1 MPALPK
7 INAKVMD
14 NAGHVDLDSA
24 VFLGGAG
31 PSGPQVGQ
39 QDEAAF
45 PLGQCTQVVPLF
57 ELPNFETP
65 DGRSPIIHIQA
76 LREAMQEQWSS
87 FRRRWDEAAAEQFAG
102 QEALFI
108 KCLEDVSGCRWP
120 EVQQEQILKQESRA
134 EKGAASVTVGTN
146 IPAPDMGDMI
156 QKLQSV
162 VNSIEQRTNGPSYT
176 SCGSDDEPFSPVP
189 KSSRRGARRP
199 STRSIDSEVS
209 GGTLSRQVS
218 KGINLEELQMMQ
230 MMPQASMTPRT
241 SPPAS
246 AIHSAESTPQ
256 KAYVESK
263 ASLKRMM
270 SKASL
275 ESDMTGDSGS
285 SPRHGHSPLKSS
297 YKDIAKNSRAMSMQQ
312 SGFLKR
318 NMYLRFSGCMD
329 WWEDLQEPERTS
341 RLALFVNGKPFEMI
355 CAMVIIFNAALSCS
369 AINREVEL
377 LDPQPSAF
385 MAVMENLFVIFYTTE
400 LILKLCVHRCFYFC
414 NQDMRWN
421 IFDAVL
427 VAFSLFDIMITHIV
441 LAAESDGGG
450 GNFTFMRTLRIL
462 KMARVLRGLR
472 VMRFFL
478 ELRLMLNS
486 LVGSL
491 SSLFWSIA
499 MLGLIFYI
507 FGLVFVQGV
516 SNYLMFDEGADPNN
530 LEKYALIMKYF
541 GRVERA
547 CLSLYQA
554 CTGGD
559 DWYIFF
565 EAISVMD
572 TMYQLLFIFFIAF
585 SQIALLNI
593 LTAIFVQR
601 AMKLA
606 EPDQETKAMEVR
618 GTEVEQYE
626 EIRKIV
632 WAADEESGDGSGKL
646 GMLEFCKQIKKGKLG
661 AHLSVLG
668 LDIRDPPRFFRLV
681 KARLQNS
688 GPEIAIDAF
697 IEECM
702 RMRGN
707 ASSIDMLTLAH
718 DVKTIQ
724 NQCAAMQLDTMLY
737 LQAIAKHLEEQEI
750 AVDVPD
756 MQAWPPPTAP
766 EEIDYSFA
774 SEGDNPRPLQLPL
787 GLQDKTAAT

>member
-134 EKGAASVTVGTN
+134 EEGAASVTVGTN

-199 STRSIDSEVS
+199 SMRSNDSEVS
-209 GGTLSRQVS
+209 GGVSRQVS

-230 MMPQASMTPRT
+230 MMPQTSMTPRP

-256 KAYVESK
+256 KVYVESK
-263 ASLKRMM
+263 ASLKRMV

-275 ESDMTGDSGS
+275 ESDVTGDSGS

-341 RLALFVNGKPFEMI
+341 RLALFVTGKPFEMV

-377 LDPQPSAF
+377 LDPEPSAF
-385 MAVMENLFVIFYTTE
+385 MAVMENIFIIFYTTE
-400 LILKLCVHRCFYFC
+400 LALKICVHKCHYFC

-486 LVGSL
+486 LIGSL

-516 SNYLMFDEGADPNN
+516 SNYLMFDEGADPKN
-530 LEKYALIMKYF
+530 LEKYALMMKYF

-565 EAISVMD
+565 EAIGVMD

-593 LTAIFVQR
+593 LTAIFVNN
-601 AMKLA
+601 AMMYA
-606 EPDQETKAMEVR
+606 MPDKEAQAMEALS
-618 GTEVEQYE
+618 TELQEYKELTDFLNRMDVNADGYISAVEFA
-626 EIRKIV
+626 RNCKT
-632 WAADEESGDGSGKL
+632 GKL
-646 GMLEFCKQIKKGKLG
+646 GLQLTGLGLNIKDTQNFFQAVAESIEG
-661 AHLSVLG
+661 AHDHADGSHDEVPIKDFVDGCMQLRGSASCIDLRLLSREIMEVQKHSQEDLMELKDMLCMLSDQQERVLG
-668 LDIRDPPRFFRLV
+668 KTEQALARAAQQQEQALAKASNGGKPGDISR
-681 KARLQNS
+681 
-688 GPEIAIDAF
+688 
-697 IEECM
+697 C
-702 RMRGN
+702 
-707 ASSIDMLTLAH
+707 
-718 DVKTIQ
+718 
-724 NQCAAMQLDTMLY
+724 
-737 LQAIAKHLEEQEI
+737 
-750 AVDVPD
+750 
-756 MQAWPPPTAP
+756 
-766 EEIDYSFA
+766 
-774 SEGDNPRPLQLPL
+774 
-787 GLQDKTAAT
+787 